1 MPSRRNFVVS
11 VDIGSTN
18 IKGVV
23 GEILTNLP
31 LQIVESS
38 TVPSGGIRKGLV
50 VDFDEATDSVLKI
63 IEDLEQK
70 VTTSIKEV
78 IVGINGS
85 HIQSLET
92 RGVVAVSRADGEV
105 SRQDM
110 QRVLEAARTISLPQ
124 NREILHLIPKTYTLD
139 QEGDIKNPV
148 GMHGIRLEVEA
159 LAILGSS
166 PYIRNSEK
174 IFEIMGVG
182 VDKVNFSTL
191 AGCEATISKRQKE
204 LGILGLDIGGSI
216 TGLCV
221 FEDGNLIHAKVLPI
235 GAMHIT
241 NDIAIA
247 FQLPI
252 DSAEKLKLKYGLA
265 INEKVNKNNI
275 FKEKINLS
283 DVGGDEGKVIQR
295 KELLEVIE
303 ARLQEIFELVNKELK
318 NINRERLLP
327 AGVTIF
333 GGGAKMSGIDEF
345 AKEYLKLPSQIGYPR
360 NIEGIVEKI
369 DDPSFATVIGL
380 LISNLEN
387 GDEYFSPKQR
397 VTSGV
402 SGTFSRIKKWFE
414 ELMP

>member
-1 MPSRRNFVVS
+1 MPARRNFIVGI
-11 VDIGSTN
+11 DLGSSNT
-18 IKGVV
+18 KGVV
-23 GEILTNLP
+23 GEVLSNLP
-31 LQIVESS
+31 LQIVASS
-38 TVPSGGIRKGLV
+38 LIPASGIRKGLV
-50 VDFDEATDSVLKI
+50 VDFDEATDSVLKV

-70 VTTSIKEV
+70 IGSSIKEV

-105 SRQDM
+105 SRQDVE
-110 QRVLEAARTISLPQ
+110 RVLEAARTISLPQ
-124 NREILHLIPKTYTLD
+124 NKEIIHLIPKSYILD
-139 QEGDIKNPV
+139 QERDIKNPI

-166 PYIRNSEK
+166 PYIKNSEK
-174 IFEIMGVG
+174 IFDMMGVNVEG
-182 VDKVNFSTL
+182 INFSTL
-191 AGCEATISKRQKE
+191 SGCEAAISKRQKE
-204 LGILGLDIGGSI
+204 LGILGIDIGGNT
-216 TGLCV
+216 TGICV
-221 FEDGNLIHAKVLPI
+221 FEDGNLIHTKVLPI

-265 INEKVNKNNI
+265 LNEKTNKNNI
-275 FKEKINLS
+275 FKEKIDLA
-283 DVGGDEGKVIQR
+283 DIGGDEGRIIQR
-295 KELLEVIE
+295 KELIEVIE
-303 ARLQEIFELVNKELK
+303 ARLQEIFEFVNKELK
-318 NINRERLLP
+318 SINRERLLP

-369 DDPSFATVIGL
+369 DDPSFTTVIGL
-380 LISNLEN
+380 LISNFE
-387 GDEYFSPKQR
+387 EEHFSINKQR
-397 VTSGV
+397 TTTKV

>member
-31 LQIVESS
+31 LQIVASS

-92 RGVVAVSRADGEV
+92 RGVIAVSRADGEV

-345 AKEYLKLPSQIGYPR
+345 AKKYLKLPSQVGYPR

-380 LISNLEN
+380 LISNLES
-387 GDEYFSPKQR
+387 GDEYLSPKQK

-402 SGTFSRIKKWFE
+402 SGAFSRIKRWFE